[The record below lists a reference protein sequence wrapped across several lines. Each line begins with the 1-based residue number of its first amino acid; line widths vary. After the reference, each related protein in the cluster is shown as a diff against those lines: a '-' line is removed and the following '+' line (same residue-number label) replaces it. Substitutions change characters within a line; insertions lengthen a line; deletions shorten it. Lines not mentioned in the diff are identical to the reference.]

1 VPNTLFYDIH
11 KIKIFITERLRRLGF
26 GQLQP
31 LLRMQA
37 HVSSPV
43 GGKQHMSAENRIKA
57 DLAKTTVC
65 ALVNYACVHW
75 LFVVNVCLW
84 FAYRRAYYFLR
95 GRNAQ
100 FRHVY
105 DTFYLYVAYF

>member
-1 VPNTLFYDIH
+1 MPNTLFYDIH

-26 GQLQP
+26 AQLQP

-37 HVSSPV
+37 RVSSPV

-57 DLAKTTVC
+57 DLAKNTVC

-75 LFVVNVCLW
+75 LFVVNVFLLSVFCLTYSLL
-84 FAYRRAYYFLR
+84 FPKRAKCTIQTR
-95 GRNAQ
+95 I
-100 FRHVY
+100 
-105 DTFYLYVAYF
+105 